1 MAQLV
6 NQLVKCLPCK
16 FEPQNPH
23 KKSGIVVQ
31 ACSSSVRDWRQME
44 LESPLASQPRFYFWW
59 PCLKIR
65 RAPKLQHPSLSSGL
79 HSHICTCTCMCTLC
93 ICKDRQT
100 DRHTNVRM
108 QRMSEPMASSLSK
121 TLIFACTLLFAYF
134 SCCLKLKVKTQ
145 RQKERGGERERERS

>member
-1 MAQLV
+1 
-6 NQLVKCLPCK
+6 
-16 FEPQNPH
+16 
-23 KKSGIVVQ
+23 
-31 ACSSSVRDWRQME
+31 ME

-134 SCCLKLKVKTQ
+134 SCCLKLEVKTSTEQ
-145 RQKERGGERERERS
+145 HEAFLPWDGITFLALGFDLAKTIWNLLQPCEHPKVSFHLLASGDAMFI